1 MGEVSPPSGVDV
13 TVPNVARMY
22 DYYLGGKDNYAA
34 DREAAEKVIAVM
46 PGSQAGARAN
56 RAFLVRAVRYLAAE
70 AGITQFLDLGA
81 GLPTQNNVHEVAL
94 SVNPDARVVYVDWDP
109 VVCAHGRA
117 LVRTP
122 HNVGVVEA
130 DLRRPDAI
138 LRHETTRALL
148 DFDRPVAVMMVSILH
163 FVDGSDDPQGI
174 VAQYRDA
181 TAAGSHLVVSHL
193 TGDLLEKARPE
204 ETERAKE
211 IYRRTATPVHLRA
224 HQQIHELFKGYDL
237 VDPGLVWLTDWRP
250 DEPDPDGPG
259 APDAADGPT
268 LLRPDGR
275 RGGTVEEAPG
285 YGGRIPAYAGVGR
298 KL

>member
-1 MGEVSPPSGVDV
+1 MGEGSPPSGVDV

-109 VVCAHGRA
+109 VVCAHSRA

-130 DLRRPDAI
+130 DLRRPETV

-148 DFDRPVAVMMVSILH
+148 DFSRPVAVMMVSILH

-181 TAAGSHLVVSHL
+181 TAAGSHLAVSHL

-204 ETERAKE
+204 ETARAKE
-211 IYRRTATPVHLRA
+211 IYRRTATPVHLRT
-224 HQQIHELFKGYDL
+224 HREIHELFKGYEL
-237 VDPGLVWLTDWRP
+237 VDPGLAWLTGWRP
-250 DEPDPDGPG
+250 DEPGPDRSTVVRLKERSG
-259 APDAADGPT
+259 ATA
-268 LLRPDGR
+268 
-275 RGGTVEEAPG
+275 EEAPG

>member
-1 MGEVSPPSGVDV
+1 MGDEGSAPPPGVDV

-56 RAFLVRAVRYLAAE
+56 RAFLVRAVRHLAAE
-70 AGITQFLDLGA
+70 AGISQFLDLGA
-81 GLPTQNNVHEVAL
+81 GLPTRSNVHEVAL

-109 VVCAHGRA
+109 VVCCHSRA
-117 LVRTP
+117 LVQNPER
-122 HNVGVVEA
+122 VGVVEA
-130 DLRRPDAI
+130 DLRRPETI

-163 FVDGSDDPQGI
+163 FVDGSDDPKGI

-181 TAAGSHLVVSHL
+181 TAPGSCLVVSHL
-193 TGDLLEKARPE
+193 TGDLLAKARPE

-211 IYRRTATPVHLRA
+211 IYRRTASPVHLRA
-224 HQQIHELFKGYDL
+224 HQEIQGLFGGYEL
-237 VDPGLVWLTDWRP
+237 VDPGLVWLTGWRP
-250 DEPDPDGPG
+250 EEPGPDVVQ
-259 APDAADGPT
+259 
-268 LLRPDGR
+268 LGR
-275 RGGTVEEAPG
+275 TDEEAPG